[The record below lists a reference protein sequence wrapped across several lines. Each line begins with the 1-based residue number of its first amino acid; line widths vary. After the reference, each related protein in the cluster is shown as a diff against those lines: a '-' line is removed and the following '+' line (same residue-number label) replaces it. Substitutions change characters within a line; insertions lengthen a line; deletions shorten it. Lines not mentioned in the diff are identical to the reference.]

1 MLQAGAII
9 EARIGRLL
17 SLVKKEVPNEN
28 EVSLAELKMRLKK
41 SALEL
46 NAAIDGFNNVTDPR
60 LIDVYIYKIQSEQMN
75 YDRLISE
82 IKKFFEKY

>member
-75 YDRLISE
+75 YDRLLSE
-82 IKKFFEKY
+82 IKKIF